1 MKTRSLATIISL
13 LFFVAVTGKAQN
25 VTPSFDAF
33 EAKLKQSGSRAQI
46 LDARS
51 EEEYAQN
58 HLKGAIS
65 FSVANDADFQKQIQ
79 KLNKQNPVFVYS
91 IGNGRSGKLAKQLQE
106 NGFIDVTELPGGL
119 SKWIGSGRPVES
131 TVGKGLSLADYQNQL
146 DSEKLVLIDF
156 GSRYCGSCKKL
167 APTVEALKAE
177 RADVVKVITIE
188 AYENKDLVKQ
198 LGITSLPTLVLYK
211 NKQIVWQKTG
221 VTPRVEIDATIA
233 ESL

>member
-1 MKTRSLATIISL
+1 MKTKLVAAIL
-13 LFFVAVTGKAQN
+13 GLVLFVSIRLNAQN
-25 VTPSFDAF
+25 TAPTFDTF
-33 EAKLKQSGSRAQI
+33 EAKLKQAGSRAQI

-51 EEEYAQN
+51 EEEYTQN

-65 FSVANDADFQKQIQ
+65 FNVANDADFQKQI
-79 KLNKQNPVFVYS
+79 KTLKKENPVFVYS
-91 IGNGRSGKLAKQLQE
+91 IGNGRSGILAKQLQQ
-106 NGFIDVTELPGGL
+106 NGFADVTELPGGL

-131 TVGKGLSLADYQNQL
+131 TVGAGLSLADYQAQL
-146 DSEKLVLIDF
+146 QSEKLVLVDF

-167 APTVEALKAE
+167 APTVNAIKTE
-177 RADVVKVITIE
+177 RASVVNVINIE

-211 NKQIVWQKTG
+211 NKQIVWQKSG
-221 VTPRVEIDATIA
+221 VTPRAEIEASIA

>member
-1 MKTRSLATIISL
+1 MKTRNVVAILSL
-13 LFFVAVTGKAQN
+13 LLLVAVNGKAQN
-25 VTPSFDAF
+25 TASLFDAF
-33 EAKLKQSGSRAQI
+33 ETKLKQAGSRAQI

-51 EEEYAQN
+51 EEEYGQN

-65 FSVANDADFQKQIQ
+65 FNVTNDADFQQQIK

-106 NGFIDVTELPGGL
+106 NGFANVTELPGGL

-131 TVGKGLSLADYQNQL
+131 TVGKGLSLADFQNQL
-146 DSEKLVLIDF
+146 QSEKLVLVNF
-156 GSRYCGSCKKL
+156 GSRYCGSCKRL
-167 APTVEALKAE
+167 DPTVNALETEKASTL
-177 RADVVKVITIE
+177 KVIKIE

-211 NKQIVWQKTG
+211 NKQAVWQKAG
-221 VTPRVEIDATIA
+221 VTPRAEIEATIA